1 MFVPLRRRQTS
12 SVLPLLRHFRP
23 SARTGDYV
31 GPPDPVSNIRPVLY
45 DDPSVTNAEPLRHP
59 YALDEFRD
67 DSYTLEYQW
76 KLHRQQL
83 DAFNDSFWRD
93 VRRSHP
99 SLLPPISCNSCRAD
113 KHTLRGGQGC
123 RREWTI
129 STRHRGTT
137 RGASLRVL

>member
-1 MFVPLRRRQTS
+1 MFVPLRRRPTS
-12 SVLPLLRHFRP
+12 LVLRPLRHFH
-23 SARTGDYV
+23 SSVRTSDYV

-83 DAFNDSFWRD
+83 DAFNDAFWRD
-93 VRRSHP
+93 VRLSHP
-99 SLLPPISCNSCRAD
+99 LLPP
-113 KHTLRGGQGC
+113 HFM
-123 RREWTI
+123 
-129 STRHRGTT
+129 
-137 RGASLRVL
+137 